1 MSQFWRDDEMG
12 KYKPPAERRFGK
24 GVQLCK
30 RCGSRDSVIQKY
42 GLYLCRQCFREV
54 AYPMGFRKTR

>member
-30 RCGSRDSVIQKY
+30 RCGSRDSVIQSMVYIYVDSALEK
-42 GLYLCRQCFREV
+42 
-54 AYPMGFRKTR
+54 